1 MWVGVFHMQISAA
14 IYWKAEMMH
23 VARSSLKQIRSEAQV
38 VKCWDSITK
47 PRGKVEI
54 KPEL

>member
-1 MWVGVFHMQISAA
+1 MQISAA

-23 VARSSLKQIRSEAQV
+23 VARSSLKQTRSEAQV